1 MASPLLGEFMGTMVL
16 ILLGD
21 GVVANVLLKRT
32 KAEGAGWMVITSG
45 WAFAVMAGIFTAVA
59 CGSRDAHINPAVT
72 LGFAFSSGTFAKV
85 LPYTIAQLL
94 GGFAGATLVWLY
106 FLPHWVETPD
116 PAAKLACFCTTPAI
130 RNFPS
135 NLLCEVIGTFLLVL
149 VVGAM
154 FSRAVSVVGPVGGL
168 GPYLV
173 ASLVWGIGLSLGG
186 TTGYAINPARDLG
199 PRIAHAL
206 WPIARKGHSDWGY
219 ALVPVVGP
227 LLGGILAGLLMRYLR
242 F

>member
-45 WAFAVMAGIFTAVA
+45 WAFAVMAGVFTAVA

-72 LGFAFSSGTFAKV
+72 LGFAVSSGAFAKV
-85 LPYTIAQLL
+85 LPYAAAQLL
-94 GGFAGATLVWLY
+94 GAFAGATLVWLY
-106 FLPHWVETPD
+106 FLPHWRETWD
-116 PAAKLACFCTTPAI
+116 PGIKLACFCTAPAI
-130 RNFPS
+130 RNFAS
-135 NLLCEVIGTFLLVL
+135 NLLCEIIGTFLLVF

-154 FSRAVSVVGPVGGL
+154 FSKAVSTVGPVGGL

-199 PRIAHAL
+199 PRLAHAL
-206 WPIARKGHSDWGY
+206 WPIARKGNSDWSY

-227 LLGGILAGLLMRYLR
+227 LLGGILAGVLMRYLR

>member
-1 MASPLLGEFMGTMVL
+1 MASPLLGEFMGTLVL

-45 WAFAVMAGIFTAVA
+45 WAFAVMAGVFTAVA
-59 CGSRDAHINPAVT
+59 CGSRDAHINPAIT
-72 LGFAFSSGTFAKV
+72 LGFAVSSGVFAKV
-85 LPYTIAQLL
+85 LPYAVAQLL
-94 GGFAGATLVWLY
+94 GAFAGATLVWVY
-106 FLPHWVETPD
+106 FLPHWRETPD
-116 PAAKLACFCTTPAI
+116 PGTKLACFCTMPAI
-130 RNFPS
+130 RNLPS
-135 NLLCEVIGTFLLVL
+135 NLLCEIIASFLLVL

-154 FSRAVSVVGPVGGL
+154 FSKGVSSVAPVGGL

-199 PRIAHAL
+199 PRIAHSL
-206 WPIARKGHSDWGY
+206 WPISRKGHSDWGY

>member
-1 MASPLLGEFMGTMVL
+1 MASPLLGEFMGTLVL

-45 WAFAVMAGIFTAVA
+45 WAFAVMAGVFTAVA

-72 LGFAFSSGTFAKV
+72 LGFAVSSGVFVKV
-85 LPYTIAQLL
+85 LPYAVAQLL
-94 GGFAGATLVWLY
+94 GAFTGATLVWLY
-106 FLPHWVETPD
+106 FLPHWRETPD
-116 PAAKLACFCTTPAI
+116 PGTKLACFCTTPAI

-154 FSRAVSVVGPVGGL
+154 FSRAVGAIAPVGGL

-199 PRIAHAL
+199 PRIAHSL
-206 WPIARKGHSDWGY
+206 WPISRKGHSDWGY

-227 LLGGILAGLLMRYLR
+227 LLGGILAGLLMRCLR